1 MQISPLHAG
10 ETWIRKDVII
20 TQNEK
25 DLLCKMWNENADKEM
40 KVGDNVKIS
49 NVIVGNF
56 NQRTYVSST
65 IETKYEVCHTRVN
78 TNN

>member
-1 MQISPLHAG
+1 MFKMQISPLHAG

-40 KVGDNVKIS
+40 KVGR
-49 NVIVGNF
+49 
-56 NQRTYVSST
+56 QRQNIQRDCWKFQSKNLRQQHSRN
-65 IETKYEVCHTRVN
+65 EVRGMSYKS
-78 TNN
+78 